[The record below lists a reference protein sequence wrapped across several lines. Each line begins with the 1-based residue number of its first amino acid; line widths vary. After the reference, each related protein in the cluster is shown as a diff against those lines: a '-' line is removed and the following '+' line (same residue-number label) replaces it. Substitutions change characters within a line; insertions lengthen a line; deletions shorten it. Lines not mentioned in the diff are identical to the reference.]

1 MNVVFYTIGCP
12 RCVMLQ
18 KLLDQKQI
26 DYQMCNDVE
35 EMNRL
40 GLLSAPALMVDGQLM
55 TYEKAMQWITNVS
68 NNTENSACQLCAISE
83 NQE

>member
-12 RCVMLQ
+12 RCVILQ
-18 KLLDQKQI
+18 KLLDKKQI
-26 DYQMCNDVE
+26 AYRVCNDVE

-40 GLLSAPALMVDGQLM
+40 GLHSAPALMADGQLM
-55 TYEKAMQWITNVS
+55 SFDEAMQWIANVS
-68 NNTENSACQLCAISE
+68 NNTGDAACQSCAISE